1 MIKYMVMD
9 FSDVKEF
16 QKFRIGKD
24 DDDDIV
30 YMKLPRFLE
39 GITKQHRDCL
49 KKLGRYDMPP
59 EIDMFPV
66 LRNAYK
72 VVKDQ
77 GHVHVLQC
85 EYIFIDDNTECIV
98 KGEDLEVKI

>member
-24 DDDDIV
+24 DDDSIV

-39 GITKQHRDCL
+39 GMAKQHRDCL

-72 VVKDQ
+72 VVK
-77 GHVHVLQC
+77 GHVLQC

-98 KGEDLEVKI
+98 KGEDLKVNI